1 MARTLTKKQQ
11 TILINWNEKEN
22 KGDTFVDLQ
31 DEYPEVYKE
40 LERINDYETLWQ
52 DANRFIFDM
61 ILKEVYL

>member
-1 MARTLTKKQQ
+1 MARKLTKKQQ
-11 TILINWNEKEN
+11 TILINWNEKE
-22 KGDTFVDLQ
+22 KIGHTFVDLQ
-31 DEYPEVYKE
+31 DEYPEVYEK